1 MIGHEQQSRTTY
13 LSAFAVD
20 ESVSLLVPAGGFA
33 VASHA
38 CLYMW
43 MYVCMYVGSHTR
55 RRRRKDL
62 AMAGYYDASGREEAN
77 SRLDGES
84 LKR

>member
-20 ESVSLLVPAGGFA
+20 ESVSLLVPAGFA

-38 CLYMW
+38 HVDVCA
-43 MYVCMYVGSHTR
+43 CMYVGSHTR

-77 SRLDGES
+77 SSLDGES

>member
-13 LSAFAVD
+13 LSVFAVD

-33 VASHA
+33 VASHVDV
-38 CLYMW
+38 CT
-43 MYVCMYVGSHTR
+43 CMYVGSHTR

-77 SRLDGES
+77 SSLDGES